1 MGEGNTILPR
11 EIAKIKEKK
20 WKHYRRAAPVSE
32 KQIDIL
38 KENILSATRNSR
50 GEGASDMKS
59 IYELW

>member
-1 MGEGNTILPR
+1 M
-11 EIAKIKEKK
+11 
-20 WKHYRRAAPVSE
+20 SE